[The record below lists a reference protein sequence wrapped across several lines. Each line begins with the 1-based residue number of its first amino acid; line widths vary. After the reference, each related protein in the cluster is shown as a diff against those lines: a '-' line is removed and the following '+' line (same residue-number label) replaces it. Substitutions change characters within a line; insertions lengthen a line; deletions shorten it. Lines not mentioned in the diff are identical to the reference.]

1 MSRFAGLTP
10 LLAPRSVAVL
20 GASSD
25 PTRIGGRPIAYMLA
39 QTFPGALYPVNP
51 NRAEIQG
58 LKAYPSVADL
68 PETPDV
74 AIVAVPSDL
83 APQAVADLA
92 AKGCKA
98 VVMFTAGFAEMDD
111 AGAVI
116 QQRMVATAKAAG
128 MRILGPNCLGVFDA
142 RRSYYATFSSSFDS
156 GWPVPGRI
164 GIASQSG
171 AYGTHLYTLAR
182 NRGIGA
188 SLCVMTGNEADVTV
202 GECIGW
208 LAENPEV
215 DVIAVYAEGIREAPG
230 LIAALQAAK
239 DARKP
244 VVMQKVGRSELGG
257 KAAKSHT
264 ASIAGDDA
272 VTEAVMREFGVY
284 RARNSEEMLDIA
296 HTATRKIYPV
306 ANTLGV
312 ITVSGGAGVLISDV
326 AEGLGLPMPEMPAAA
341 QAKLRALVPFC
352 GPRNPVDATAQVS
365 NNVELVNTFMESM
378 VKDGGY
384 ASVLGF
390 FSMTASSRRWPKIR
404 EQLNLVR
411 EQHLD
416 RLYVLSVIVPQDR
429 RDALESDGW
438 VVHEDPTRAVTAIDA
453 MGRFGAA
460 FAKPPGLPAPE
471 VPAVVLPDATP
482 SEAEAKRLLASA
494 GIASAPE
501 AACAA
506 VDDAV
511 AAAAGFGFPV
521 VMKILSPDILHKS
534 EIGGVLL
541 DVGDADAVRAGFALL
556 LDRARAAAPAARI
569 DGVLVAK
576 QLKGGVECI
585 LGIHRDPVFGPMAM
599 FGLGGIFVEI
609 LGDVVFRR
617 CPFGPDVAED
627 MIRSIKGAPLLLGRA
642 RPAAGGREGAGGD
655 AGAAVRVRGGGGG
668 PAAIDRPEPR
678 VRDAARAGRVRR
690 GRGDRGVLSRPFSRS
705 WQTPEV
711 RRELMLKSF
720 VKRNL
725 RRFDLDIVRPSH
737 GRTLMDFIT
746 DRKID
751 VVLDVGVQYRAVRD
765 IAAGAGGM
773 PARSYRSSRCRR
785 CSRPWP
791 RPLGMTRA
799 GTCTT
804 SDSGR

>member
-1 MSRFAGLTP
+1 MSVAEWPCFEKWETSNIMSCFAGLTP

-25 PTRIGGRPIAYMLA
+25 ATRIGGRPIAYMRS
-39 QTFPGALYPVNP
+39 QGFPGALYPVNP

-74 AIVAVPSDL
+74 AIVAVPAELAAPAIDDL
-83 APQAVADLA
+83 ARRGV
-92 AKGCKA
+92 KA
-98 VVMFTAGFAEMDD
+98 VVMFTAGFAEVDD
-111 AGAVI
+111 AGAAV
-116 QQRMVATAKAAG
+116 VATARAAG

-230 LIAALQAAK
+230 LIAALEAARAAK
-239 DARKP
+239 KP

-272 VTEAVMREFGVY
+272 VTEAVMAEFGVY

-306 ANTLGV
+306 ANSLGV

-326 AEGLGLPMPEMPAAA
+326 AETLGLAMPEMPLEA
-341 QAKLRALVPFC
+341 QQKLRALVPFC
-352 GPRNPVDATAQVS
+352 APRNPVDATAQVS
-365 NNVELVNTFMESM
+365 NDVTLVKTFTESM
-378 VKDGGY
+378 VRDGGY

-390 FSMTASSRRWPKIR
+390 FSMTASSRRWPSIR
-404 EQLNLVR
+404 EQLNAVR
-411 EQHLD
+411 VENPG
-416 RLYVLSVIVPQDR
+416 RLYVLSVIVPPAG
-429 RDALESDGW
+429 RDELEADGW

-453 MGRFGAA
+453 MGRFAA
-460 FAKPPGLPAPE
+460 GFAAIAADPVPVVPTVALPRA
-471 VPAVVLPDATP
+471 AP
-482 SEAEAKRLLASA
+482 SEAEAKRLLGAA

-501 AACAA
+501 AACAT
-506 VDDAV
+506 VDEAV
-511 AAAAGFGFPV
+511 AAAGRVGFPV
-521 VMKILSPDILHKS
+521 VMKILSPDIVHKS

-541 DVGDADAVRAGFALL
+541 DIADTDTVRSGFALL
-556 LDRARAAAPAARI
+556 LQRASSAAPSARI
-569 DGVLVAK
+569 QGVLVAK

-599 FGLGGIFVEI
+599 FGLGGIFVEV
-609 LGDVVFRR
+609 LKDVVFRR
-617 CPFGPDVAED
+617 CPFGPDTAEA
-627 MIRSIKGAPLLLGRA
+627 MIRSIKGAPLLLGA
-642 RPAAGGREGAGGD
+642 RGRKTADVKALSEMLSRLSAFAVAAGDRLQSIDLNPVLAMPEGEGAFAVD
-655 AGAAVRVRGGGGG
+655 AV
-668 PAAIDRPEPR
+668 I
-678 VRDAARAGRVRR
+678 
-690 GRGDRGVLSRPFSRS
+690 
-705 WQTPEV
+705 EV
-711 RRELMLKSF
+711 S
-720 VKRNL
+720 
-725 RRFDLDIVRPSH
+725 
-737 GRTLMDFIT
+737 
-746 DRKID
+746 
-751 VVLDVGVQYRAVRD
+751 A
-765 IAAGAGGM
+765 
-773 PARSYRSSRCRR
+773 
-785 CSRPWP
+785 
-791 RPLGMTRA
+791 
-799 GTCTT
+799 
-804 SDSGR
+804 

>member
-10 LLAPRSVAVL
+10 LLAPRSIAVL

-25 PTRIGGRPIAYMLA
+25 ASRIGGRPIAYMQA
-39 QTFPGALYPVNP
+39 QGFPGALYPVNP

-74 AIVAVPSDL
+74 AIVAVPAEL
-83 APQAVADLA
+83 AASSIADLA
-92 AKGCKA
+92 KRGCKA

-111 AGAVI
+111 AGAVA
-116 QQRMVATAKAAG
+116 QAKMVATARATG

-156 GWPVPGRI
+156 GWPVLGRI

-188 SLCVMTGNEADVTV
+188 SLCVMTGNEGDVTV

-239 DARKP
+239 AAKKP
-244 VVMQKVGRSELGG
+244 IVMQKVGRSELGG

-272 VTEAVMREFGVY
+272 ITEAVMSEFGVY

-296 HTATRKIYPV
+296 HTATRKIYPA

-326 AEGLGLPMPEMPAAA
+326 AESLGLAMPEMPLEA
-341 QAKLRALVPFC
+341 QQKLRTLVPFC
-352 GPRNPVDATAQVS
+352 APRNPVDATAQVS
-365 NNVELVNTFMESM
+365 NDVTLVKTFTESM
-378 VKDGGY
+378 VRDGGY

-390 FSMTASSRRWPKIR
+390 FSMTASSRRWPQIR
-404 EQLNLVR
+404 EQLNVVR
-411 EQHLD
+411 VENPD
-416 RLYVLSVIVPQDR
+416 RLYVLSVIVPPDG
-429 RDALESDGW
+429 RDELESDGW

-453 MGRFGAA
+453 MGRYGAA
-460 FAKPPGLPAPE
+460 FAAKPVAPAPVVAPVTLPAT
-471 VPAVVLPDATP
+471 TP
-482 SEAEAKRLLASA
+482 TEAEAKRLLAAA
-494 GIASAPE
+494 GIGSAPE
-501 AACAA
+501 ATCAT
-506 VDDAV
+506 VEESV
-511 AAAAGFGFPV
+511 SAASKFGFPV
-521 VMKILSPDILHKS
+521 VMKILSPDIIHKS

-541 DVGDADAVRAGFALL
+541 DIADAEAVRSGHALL
-556 LDRARAAAPAARI
+556 LERAKAAAPAARI
-569 DGVLVAK
+569 EGVLVAK

-609 LGDVVFRR
+609 LKDVVFRR
-617 CPFGPDVAED
+617 CPFGPDTAEA
-627 MIRSIKGAPLLLGRA
+627 MIRSIKGAPLLLGA
-642 RPAAGGREGAGGD
+642 RGRKPADVKSLAQMLSQLSAFAVAAGDRLQSIDLNPVFAMPEGQGAFAVD
-655 AGAAVRVRGGGGG
+655 AV
-668 PAAIDRPEPR
+668 I
-678 VRDAARAGRVRR
+678 
-690 GRGDRGVLSRPFSRS
+690 
-705 WQTPEV
+705 EV
-711 RRELMLKSF
+711 AP
-720 VKRNL
+720 
-725 RRFDLDIVRPSH
+725 PS
-737 GRTLMDFIT
+737 
-746 DRKID
+746 
-751 VVLDVGVQYRAVRD
+751 
-765 IAAGAGGM
+765 
-773 PARSYRSSRCRR
+773 
-785 CSRPWP
+785 
-791 RPLGMTRA
+791 
-799 GTCTT
+799 
-804 SDSGR
+804 

>member
-1 MSRFAGLTP
+1 MAGERPSLLDWELPGIMSRFAGLTP

-25 PTRIGGRPIAYMLA
+25 PTRIGGRPIAYMRA
-39 QTFPGALYPVNP
+39 QGFPGGLYPINP

-58 LKAYPSVADL
+58 LKAYASVADL

-74 AIVAVPSDL
+74 AIVAVPAEL
-83 APQAVADLA
+83 APSSVEELA
-92 AKGCKA
+92 RRGCKA
-98 VVMFTAGFAEMDD
+98 VVMFTAGFAEMDE
-111 AGAVI
+111 AGAAV
-116 QQRMVATAKAAG
+116 QAQMVATARAVN
-128 MRILGPNCLGVFDA
+128 MRLLGPNCLGVFDA

-230 LIAALQAAK
+230 LIAALQAAR

-244 VVMQKVGRSELGG
+244 IVMQKVGRSELGG
-257 KAAKSHT
+257 QAAKSHT

-272 VTEAVMREFGVY
+272 VTEAVMREFGVH

-296 HTATRKIYPV
+296 HTATRKIYPA

-326 AEGLGLPMPEMPAAA
+326 AESLGLPMPEMPREA
-341 QAKLRALVPFC
+341 QARLRALVPFC

-365 NNVELVNTFMESM
+365 NNVELVKSFMQSM
-378 VKDGGY
+378 VQDGQY

-390 FSMTASSRRWPKIR
+390 FSMTASSRRWQAIR

-411 EQHLD
+411 QENLD

-429 RDALESDGW
+429 RDELEADGW
-438 VVHEDPTRAVTAIDA
+438 VVHEDPTRAVVAIDA
-453 MGRFGAA
+453 MGRFGAG
-460 FAKPPGLPAPE
+460 FAAGAALPAPS
-471 VPAVVLPDATP
+471 VGAVTLPAATP
-482 SEAEAKRLLASA
+482 SEAEAKRLLAGA
-494 GIASAPE
+494 GIVSAPE
-501 AACAA
+501 AVCGSAEE
-506 VDDAV
+506 AV
-511 AAAAGFGFPV
+511 AAAGRFGFPV

-541 DVGDADAVRAGFALL
+541 DVADADAVRAGHALL
-556 LDRARAAAPAARI
+556 LERAKAAAPDARI
-569 DGVLVAK
+569 EGVLVAK

-609 LGDVVFRR
+609 LKDVVFHR
-617 CPFGPDVAED
+617 CPFGTDVAET
-627 MIRSIKGAPLLLGRA
+627 MIRSIKGAPLLLGA
-642 RPAAGGREGAGGD
+642 RGRPVADVGALAEMLCRLSAFAVAAGDRLQSIDLNPVFAMPEGQGAFAAD
-655 AGAAVRVRGGGGG
+655 AV
-668 PAAIDRPEPR
+668 I
-678 VRDAARAGRVRR
+678 
-690 GRGDRGVLSRPFSRS
+690 
-705 WQTPEV
+705 EV
-711 RRELMLKSF
+711 GE
-720 VKRNL
+720 
-725 RRFDLDIVRPSH
+725 
-737 GRTLMDFIT
+737 G
-746 DRKID
+746 
-751 VVLDVGVQYRAVRD
+751 
-765 IAAGAGGM
+765 
-773 PARSYRSSRCRR
+773 
-785 CSRPWP
+785 
-791 RPLGMTRA
+791 
-799 GTCTT
+799 
-804 SDSGR
+804 